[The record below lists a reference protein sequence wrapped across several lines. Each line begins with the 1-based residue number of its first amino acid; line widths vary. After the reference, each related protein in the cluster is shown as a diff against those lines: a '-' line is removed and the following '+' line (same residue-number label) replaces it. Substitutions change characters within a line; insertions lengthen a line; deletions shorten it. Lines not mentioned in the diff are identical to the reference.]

1 MEPILGTGGEM
12 DSSVPRHNSL
22 WMDSSNAAACDP
34 LPGDLR
40 SDVVVIGAGITGLTT
55 AYLLAS
61 SGVRVVV
68 VEAATVCSGATGFTT
83 GKVTSQHGL
92 IYASLVERHGVER
105 ATVYAQ
111 AQQAAIG
118 RIASIVAT
126 DAIDCDIARTKAFVY
141 TETVE
146 REDELAEELAAAIAC
161 GLAAD
166 DARGDIGLPWEVAG
180 AISCDD
186 QLLFHPR
193 RYCLGLVD
201 QIVRRGGVV
210 VERTRASGVDDSDG
224 ECVVSTERG
233 VIRADAVVVATQTP
247 FVDRGGFFARTKPV
261 RSYVLAARWQDPP
274 DGMYISV
281 DTPTRSIRPHADAD
295 GSVLIVGGGGH
306 PSGRDDNTDT
316 HYDDLQRFAT
326 ERFGM
331 PRAEWQWS
339 AQDFV
344 AADGLPFI
352 GPITAGSPRTFVATG
367 YAKWGMTNGTVAAM
381 VISDAILGRANPW
394 AETFDSTRIDASRS
408 IGTVLSQGAHT
419 IKSIIGDRIAA
430 VTAPNIGELGP
441 NEGAVVSVDGHRVA
455 AFCDDDGTIT
465 AVSATCTHLGCIVH
479 FNTAERTWDCPC
491 HGSRFALDGHVI
503 NGPATTN
510 LTTVHVT
517 PPPSATDLPH
527 HQT

>member
-1 MEPILGTGGEM
+1 MESAGAEA
-12 DSSVPRHNSL
+12 H
-22 WMDSSNAAACDP
+22 AP

-40 SDVVVIGAGITGLTT
+40 TEVAVIGGGITGLTT
-55 AYLLAS
+55 AYLLACA
-61 SGVRVVV
+61 GAQVVV
-68 VEAATVCSGATGFTT
+68 VEADMLCSGATGFTT
-83 GKVTSQHGL
+83 GKVTSQHSL
-92 IYASLVERHGVER
+92 IYASLIDHHGIER
-105 ATVYAQ
+105 ATIYAQ
-111 AQQAAIG
+111 AQQAAID

-126 DAIDCDIARTKAFVY
+126 DAIDCDIARAKAYVY
-141 TETVE
+141 TETSE

-161 GLAAD
+161 GLPVD
-166 DARGDIGLPWEVAG
+166 DAHGDIGLPWEVAR
-180 AISCDD
+180 AISFDD

-210 VERTRASGVDDSDG
+210 VERTRASAVDDSDR
-224 ECVVSTERG
+224 ECAVTTEHG

-247 FVDRGGFFARTKPV
+247 FLDRGGFFARTKPV

-274 DGMYISV
+274 DGMYISI
-281 DTPTRSIRPHADAD
+281 DSPTRSIRPHADAD

-306 PSGRDDNTDT
+306 PTGRDDHTDT
-316 HYDDLQRFAT
+316 HYEELQRFAT

-331 PRAEWQWS
+331 PTAEWQWS

-344 AADGLPFI
+344 PADGLPFI

-394 AETFDSTRIDASRS
+394 AATFDSTRVDASRS

-430 VTAPNIGELGP
+430 ITAPDIGELGP
-441 NEGAVVSVDGHRVA
+441 NEGAVVRVGGHRVA

-479 FNTAERTWDCPC
+479 FNDAERTWDCPC
-491 HGSRFALDGHVI
+491 HGSRFSLDGQVI
-503 NGPATTN
+503 NGPATAN

-517 PPPSATDLPH
+517 PPSTTDPPPN
-527 HQT
+527 QT